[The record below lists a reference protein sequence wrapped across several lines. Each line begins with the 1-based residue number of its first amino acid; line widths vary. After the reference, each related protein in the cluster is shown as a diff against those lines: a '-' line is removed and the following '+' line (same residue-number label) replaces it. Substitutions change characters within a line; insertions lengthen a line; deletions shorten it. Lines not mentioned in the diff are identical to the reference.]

1 METRIF
7 RVGQMLFWPFH
18 LLLVF
23 AVISVHRVEAQPSGA
38 DTVRFLEQ
46 STFGPTP
53 SIGGVT
59 IGIGVRV
66 RSSVTNASTA
76 RVWEADSSLG
86 GAAATSAL
94 PAGAARCWYW

>member
-23 AVISVHRVEAQPSGA
+23 AVISVHRLEAQPLRA

-46 STFGPTP
+46 PTFGPT
-53 SIGGVT
+53 SELVTHVQDIGFEAFL
-59 IGIGVRV
+59 
-66 RSSVTNASTA
+66 NAQF
-76 RVWEADSSLG
+76 
-86 GAAATSAL
+86 AAPMSDY
-94 PAGAARCWYW
+94 P